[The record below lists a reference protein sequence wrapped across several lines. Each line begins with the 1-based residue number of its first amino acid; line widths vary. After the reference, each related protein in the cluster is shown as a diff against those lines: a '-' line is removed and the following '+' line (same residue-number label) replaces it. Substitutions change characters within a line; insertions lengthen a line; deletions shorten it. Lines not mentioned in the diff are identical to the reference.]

1 MSAPNDRTARPLLL
15 DLATVAALIT
25 ALVYFTGWTYAYH
38 YFGHFKLGLLT
49 LEIPTQYFFVY
60 GFWVFKTWW
69 WLVIPYG
76 LGIVVLALYEP
87 RLSPRLDRIKT
98 ERPRLLK
105 QLQVLMVLLAFLLA
119 WWLAAVSAVWFY
131 QDQQNTGFPAY
142 PHVRV
147 WPNAP
152 LPEDATLKELYEELP
167 GGVYRLLLEGKETL
181 FLFKLPADRKPARLP
196 VIELPSKEVK
206 LLRVLP

>member
-1 MSAPNDRTARPLLL
+1 MSAPNERTAGPLLL
-15 DLATVAALIT
+15 DLATAVALIT

-38 YFGHFKLGLLT
+38 YFGRFKLGLLT
-49 LEIPTQYFFVY
+49 LEIPTEYFFAY

-76 LGIVVLALYEP
+76 LGILLLAFYEP
-87 RLSPRLDRIKT
+87 RLSPRLDRIKR

-105 QLQVLMVLLAFLLA
+105 QLQILVVLLAFLVA
-119 WWLAAVSAVWFY
+119 WWLAAISAGWY
-131 QDQQNTGFPAY
+131 HQEQQDNGFLAY

-147 WPNAP
+147 WPNEP
-152 LPEDATLKELYEELP
+152 LPEDAAVKELYGELP
-167 GGVYRLLLEGKETL
+167 DGVYRLLLENRETL
-181 FLFKLPADRKPARLP
+181 FLFKLPADGKPARLP
-196 VIELPSKEVK
+196 VIELPLKEVK